1 MNITLPAP
9 VQGYIAASNAIDGD
23 ALIECFADDAFVNDA
38 RREFWGK
45 PAIRAWLDREVIGDK
60 VTMDV
65 TATSAHYGDI
75 AVDAVMDGDYDK
87 TGLPSPLVLTPLLHA
102 PRRPHRPADHH
113 PQRADTSVGSALRNA
128 RAMPGG
134 YPDPGLFVTA
144 GGTLP
149 TT

>member
-1 MNITLPAP
+1 VNITLPAP

-87 TGLPSPLVLTPLLHA
+87 TGLPSPLGLTHYF
-102 PRRPHRPADHH
+102 
-113 PQRADTSVGSALRNA
+113 TLRDDRIVRLIIIRNE
-128 RAMPGG
+128 
-134 YPDPGLFVTA
+134 
-144 GGTLP
+144 P
-149 TT
+149 TPPWAQH

>member
-1 MNITLPAP
+1 VNITLPAP
-9 VQGYIAASNAIDGD
+9 VEGYIAASNAIDGD

-45 PAIRAWLDREVIGDK
+45 AAIRAWLDREVIGDK

-87 TGLPSPLVLTPLLHA
+87 TGLPSPLVLTHYFTVRDDRIVRLIII
-102 PRRPHRPADHH
+102 
-113 PQRADTSVGSALRNA
+113 RNE
-128 RAMPGG
+128 
-134 YPDPGLFVTA
+134 
-144 GGTLP
+144 P
-149 TT
+149 TPPWAQH